1 MTTLPNLKDKPFG
14 GVWSIDDADAIATV
28 KIEHR
33 PYNTTD
39 LQEFLQDYAA
49 WMQQGHNIHGIERFT
64 HLAYANGTT
73 EVFDKFYQRHIN
85 RRLRLW
91 RGEYFYHQI
100 QARELFKDWAW
111 IEDGDIEENDVLA
124 VSMPFSDTGGI
135 PPGYQLVME
144 QCEQLSVPVMIDM
157 AYVNLSKSTNF
168 NVDFRCI
175 EVIATSLSKV
185 FPVSHMRIGMR
196 LMQNFVD
203 DTLSA
208 YCNQATPY
216 LNTSSV
222 HLGHRLIKQYHPQW
236 LWDKYHLR
244 QHDICNELGV
254 APSNCVILGVDHLN
268 KYDEYNRGGKTNRL
282 CFSKHF
288 SEI

>member
-1 MTTLPNLKDKPFG
+1 MKTLANLKDKPYG
-14 GVWSIDDADAIATV
+14 GVWSIDDSDAIASVRAAHDPFATS
-28 KIEHR
+28 
-33 PYNTTD
+33 D
-39 LQEFLQDYAA
+39 LQEFLHDYSK
-49 WMQQGHNIHGIERFT
+49 WMHQGHNIHGIQRFS

-73 EVFDKFYQRHIN
+73 EVFDKFYQRHTD

-100 QARELFKDWAW
+100 QARELFQDWAW
-111 IEDGDIEENDVLA
+111 IEEDDIRDNDVVA

-135 PPGYQLVME
+135 PELYQLVLE
-144 QCEQLSVPVMIDM
+144 QCESLGVPVMVDM
-157 AYVNLSKSTNF
+157 AYINTSKSSNF
-168 NVDFRCI
+168 NVDFDCI

-196 LMQNFVD
+196 LMQNFLD

-222 HLGHRLIKQYHPQW
+222 NLGHQLIKQYSSQW
-236 LWDKYHLR
+236 LWEKYHLE
-244 QHDICNELGV
+244 QHKICNELGV
-254 APSNCVILGVDHLN
+254 APSNCVMLGVDHLN
-268 KYDEYNRGGKTNRL
+268 KFDEYNRGGKTNRL
-282 CFSKHF
+282 CFSK
-288 SEI
+288 IL

>member
-1 MTTLPNLKDKPFG
+1 MKTLPNLKDKPYG
-14 GVWSIDDADAIATV
+14 GVWSIDDIDVITSIKEIYDPFA
-28 KIEHR
+28 R
-33 PYNTTD
+33 SD
-39 LQEFLQDYAA
+39 LQEFLHEYAQ
-49 WMQQGHNIHGIERFT
+49 WMQQGHTIHGIQRFT
-64 HLAYANGTT
+64 QLAYANGTT
-73 EVFDKFYQRHIN
+73 EIFDKFYQRHTN

-111 IEDGDIEENDVLA
+111 IEDDDIQATDVVV

-135 PPGYQLVME
+135 PLGYQTVLE
-144 QCEQLSVPVMIDM
+144 QCEQLNVPVMIDM
-157 AYVNLSKSTNF
+157 AYINTSKRCNF
-168 NVDFRCI
+168 NVNFNCI

-185 FPVSHMRIGMR
+185 FPVSHMRIGLR
-196 LMQNFVD
+196 LMQNFLD

-222 HLGHRLIKQYHPQW
+222 YLGHQLIKKYHAQW
-236 LWDKYHLR
+236 LWDKYHLA
-244 QHDICNELGV
+244 QFEICNELGV
-254 APSNCVILGVDHLN
+254 APSNCVMLGIDHLN

-282 CFSKHF
+282 CFSK
-288 SEI
+288 IL

>member
-1 MTTLPNLKDKPFG
+1 MK
-14 GVWSIDDADAIATV
+14 
-28 KIEHR
+28 
-33 PYNTTD
+33 
-39 LQEFLQDYAA
+39 
-49 WMQQGHNIHGIERFT
+49 QGHNIHGIERFT

-73 EVFDKFYQRHIN
+73 EVFDKFYQRHN
-85 RRLRLW
+85 NKRLRLW

-100 QARELFKDWAW
+100 QARELFKEWAW
-111 IEDGDIEENDVLA
+111 IEDGEILANDVVA

-135 PPGYQLVME
+135 PFGYQRVLE
-144 QCEQLSVPVMIDM
+144 QCEQLNVPVMVDM
-157 AYVNLSKSTNF
+157 AYINLSKGANF
-168 NVDFRCI
+168 NVDFKCI

-185 FPVSHMRIGMR
+185 FPVSHMRIGLR

-208 YCNQATPY
+208 YCNQTTPY

-222 HLGHRLIKQYHPQW
+222 HLGHRLIKLYKPQW

-244 QHDICNELGV
+244 QHEICNELGV

-282 CFSKHF
+282 CFSKQL
-288 SEI
+288 